1 MPSLTTDEKR
11 FWWFVDGD
19 RLGIV
24 QEDTD
29 TSKIVS
35 PLESIG
41 AGLRVRYKSNYIPVY
56 RETDDIES
64 HSKLKEGV
72 HRAII
77 DNVRHRMFEEA
88 GNLEQSKYFLQKFEK
103 LCREYS
109 KEERPGG
116 IIKQYF
122 KI

>member
-1 MPSLTTDEKR
+1 MPNLTTDEKR

-29 TSKIVS
+29 SGKIVS
-35 PLESIG
+35 PLEDIG
-41 AGLRVRYKSNYIPVY
+41 AGLRVRFKSNYIPVVA
-56 RETDDIES
+56 ETNDLES
-64 HSKLKEGV
+64 HSKLKEGL
-72 HRAII
+72 HKAILCY
-77 DNVRHRMFEEA
+77 VRHRLFEEA
-88 GNLEQSKYFLQKFEK
+88 GNLEQSGYFLKKFEK

-116 IIKQYF
+116 IVKQYF

>member
-35 PLESIG
+35 PKESIG
-41 AGLRVRYKSNYIPVY
+41 AGMRIRFKSNYIPVY
-56 RETDDIES
+56 RVNDDLDS

-72 HRAII
+72 HKALI
-77 DNVRHRMFEEA
+77 DYVRHRLFEEA
-88 GNLEQSKYFLQKFEK
+88 GDLEQSKYFLQKFEK

-116 IIKQYF
+116 IVRQYF